1 MFCYFQRG
9 KMDGIHKFQS
19 IVLSWENEK
28 RIEDKKMKKNRL
40 AHRWFLTDA
49 TMSII
54 FMSEI
59 VWLLMKYWS
68 DKI

>member
-1 MFCYFQRG
+1 
-9 KMDGIHKFQS
+9 MDGIHKFQS
-19 IVLSWENEK
+19 IVLSWENKK
-28 RIEDKKMKKNRL
+28 RMEDKKMKKNGL

-68 DKI
+68 GKI